1 MSSGKE
7 KRGLK
12 RFLIEQEENIRQKA
26 ITEIIGSTRLS
37 IQGLRDILS
46 FSAEEIRI
54 MTVSGMQRVCGDSL
68 TITILPPDS
77 IEIQRKIT
85 MLILTEEIVGDIK

>member
-54 MTVSGMQRVCGDSL
+54 MTVSSMQRVCGDSL
-68 TITILPPDS
+68 TITILTQDS
-77 IEIQRKIT
+77 IEIQGKIT

>member
-1 MSSGKE
+1 MSSGRE

-68 TITILPPDS
+68 TITILTQDS
-77 IEIQRKIT
+77 IEIQGKIT

>member
-54 MTVSGMQRVCGDSL
+54 MSVSGMQWVCGDSL
-68 TITILPPDS
+68 TITILTQDS
-77 IEIQRKIT
+77 IEIQGKIT